1 MCLATLPQTST
12 NMSDASMPNA
22 SQRVQ
27 GDADVDEQ
35 IRHIIADLPKINAK
49 LENAPPADII
59 RWSIDN
65 LPHLYQITR
74 YDTGRTLRIRCV
86 NTIQFSL
93 TNLLLG

>member
-22 SQRVQ
+22 SQRVPH
-27 GDADVDEQ
+27 DADVDDQ
-35 IRHIIADLPKINAK
+35 IQRIIADLPKINAK

-65 LPHLYQITR
+65 LPHLYQT
-74 YDTGRTLRIRCV
+74 TA
-86 NTIQFSL
+86 FSDGL
-93 TNLLLG
+93 CNAGYHFAHKRGTQRKEPH